1 MGGHPFGKRG
11 NSDGKRAAGGSDR
24 HPGGGGRRLHGA
36 ALQGAGRLLRWRR
49 LPAPAE
55 KAGPCDR
62 QHCKNRVEEAVGDIS
77 GAAARVNLKKGLV
90 TVFYAR
96 EIDDQTIREK
106 IEKAGYTLT
115 GPL

>member
-1 MGGHPFGKRG
+1 MENALLAAVIAILAAVGVGFTVRHFRGQGGCC
-11 NSDGKRAAGGSDR
+11 
-24 HPGGGGRRLHGA
+24 GGGGYRPRRKKLDHVIAQKTFRVEGMH
-36 ALQGAGRLLRWRR
+36 
-49 LPAPAE
+49 
-55 KAGPCDR
+55 C

-90 TVFYAR
+90 TILYAR